1 MLTDGIQTAAEA
13 HYGKSGELNQAM
25 YALKGHSNVLQQA
38 VQTTSD
44 TSGPVSVCFID
55 QSSKLESFIQIMEA
69 AILVLPN

>member
-25 YALKGHSNVLQQA
+25 YALKGHSNILQQA

-55 QSSKLESFIQIMEA
+55 LGTNHPIRQLQTIF
-69 AILVLPN
+69 VLPN